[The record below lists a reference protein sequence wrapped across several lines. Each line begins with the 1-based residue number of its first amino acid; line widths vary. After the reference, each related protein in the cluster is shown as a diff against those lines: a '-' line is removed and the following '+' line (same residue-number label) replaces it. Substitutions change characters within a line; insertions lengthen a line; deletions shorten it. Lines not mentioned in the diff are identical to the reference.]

1 MPYVRAVDHWPPWL
15 IGAVFSGTPLGYG
28 VGTLV
33 GGRLADRLPPR
44 RLCWTGLAFL
54 VTGLVVAFALPSGF
68 TFVAFFSFL
77 GLGVGGGVALTGAV
91 AALIQAFPGRSGTMG
106 GAATAA
112 YAASAVVQAPALG
125 ALIPHLGWLGA
136 LRLVGLGSVL
146 PSLAL
151 LALMPPLPAPRT
163 LEPDRG
169 NASPWELLSRRAL
182 WTGCLL
188 VFSGAV
194 LGPYAAVALAS
205 DVISAGLGPALATGA
220 VVLFAAGNAGA
231 RLLAGVASDRLG
243 TGSVL
248 LMVLV
253 LESAAA
259 VLLFAGVRPFTALA
273 AALAAGFSLGG
284 SNGVMARL
292 AAEAAPDA
300 PHSAFGT
307 LFAGFAAGAVV
318 GPIGGALVGGRVA
331 WLLVGAPA
339 LLGFAVLGVRWRQ

>member
-1 MPYVRAVDHWPPWL
+1 MLRKL
-15 IGAVFSGTPLGYG
+15 
-28 VGTLV
+28 
-33 GGRLADRLPPR
+33 R
-44 RLCWTGLAFL
+44 
-54 VTGLVVAFALPSGF
+54 
-68 TFVAFFSFL
+68 FVP
-77 GLGVGGGVALTGAV
+77 V
-91 AALIQAFPGRSGTMG
+91 P
-106 GAATAA
+106 
-112 YAASAVVQAPALG
+112 
-125 ALIPHLGWLGA
+125 
-136 LRLVGLGSVL
+136 
-146 PSLAL
+146 LAL
-151 LALMPPLPAPRT
+151 
-163 LEPDRG
+163 
-169 NASPWELLSRRAL
+169 
-182 WTGCLL
+182 
-188 VFSGAV
+188 
-194 LGPYAAVALAS
+194 ALAGYPYLT
-205 DVISAGLGPALATGA
+205 DSAGSEFGP
-220 VVLFAAGNAGA
+220 GA
-231 RLLAGVASDRLG
+231 RVGFGVASDRLG

-273 AALAAGFSLGG
+273 AALAAGFSLGV